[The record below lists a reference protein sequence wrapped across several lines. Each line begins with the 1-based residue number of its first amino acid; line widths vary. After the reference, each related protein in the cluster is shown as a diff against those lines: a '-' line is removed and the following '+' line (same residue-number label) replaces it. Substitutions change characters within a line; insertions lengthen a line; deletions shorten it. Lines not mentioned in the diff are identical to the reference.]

1 MVGNGMRAVIVGELC
16 VRNQFGPGC
25 GVIAAE
31 NTEVG
36 FNFLVD
42 LFCFAVGLRM
52 VGGGEGKVVM

>member
-1 MVGNGMRAVIVGELC
+1 MGELC